1 MGSVN
6 CMPLVGLKW
15 VLSGYLEWE
24 YWLNI
29 IFGLHFFL
37 FLTQR
42 QHGEGVMMLVSFIF
56 IILCLNEEY
65 YYLLLLPLFI
75 GLKVAL
81 YSFSGSMPPKSEHK
95 LRRHKQ
101 RFGKIAATVA
111 SDEDE
116 NLLWSRLQC
125 HWSCHSN
132 KMTLLPFLLAA
143 VFLGTGI
150 CSSKNRLCGLFPPI
164 AASMFVKFKRNL

>member
-42 QHGEGVMMLVSFIF
+42 QRGEGVMMLVSFIF

-81 YSFSGSMPPKSEHK
+81 YSFSGSIPPKFEHK

-111 SDEDE
+111 SDDQGCSDIGVVIATKWRYY
-116 NLLWSRLQC
+116 LFYLQQYF
-125 HWSCHSN
+125 SALGSVPL
-132 KMTLLPFLLAA
+132 KIVYGGFFLQ
-143 VFLGTGI
+143 
-150 CSSKNRLCGLFPPI
+150 
-164 AASMFVKFKRNL
+164 

>member
-15 VLSGYLEWE
+15 VLSGYLEWK

-29 IFGLHFFL
+29 IFGMHFFL
-37 FLTQR
+37 SVTQR
-42 QHGEGVMMLVSFIF
+42 QWGEGVMMLFSFIF

-65 YYLLLLPLFI
+65 YLSLLLPLFI
-75 GLKVAL
+75 GVKVAR
-81 YSFSGSMPPKSEHK
+81 YSFSGSIPPKFEHK

-116 NLLWSRLQC
+116 NLLWSRLQW
-125 HWSCHSN
+125 HRSCHSD

-150 CSSKNRLCGLFPPI
+150 CSSKIVYGGFFLQ
-164 AASMFVKFKRNL
+164 